1 MTEEELKNTT
11 QMHTMMMEKDSDEEI
26 SIIEE
31 IEEFEDKII
40 YLDIPKEKKEKLQ
53 KLCSQIKQEEESETR
68 EFLFHLLQNE
78 IEE

>member
-1 MTEEELKNTT
+1 MTEEEVKNTT

-40 YLDIPKEKKEKLQ
+40 YLDISKEKKEKL
-53 KLCSQIKQEEESETR
+53 KKICDQIKQEEQEETR
-68 EFLFHLLQNE
+68 EFLFHLLQQE